1 MDAKTFH
8 QICLSIVQLYRSL
21 KSAKGLYMTDSV
33 WHTASTP
40 LCSLLQSFF
49 FHLVISIF
57 NQRTDQSSGSEVN
70 LNVSYFKK
78 LKPLEIGNF
87 NSQVFFLILL

>member
-1 MDAKTFH
+1 MAHSIYSSLFTFT
-8 QICLSIVQLYRSL
+8 
-21 KSAKGLYMTDSV
+21 K
-33 WHTASTP
+33 
-40 LCSLLQSFF
+40 FF